1 MRAIHVRIAGPCR
14 ARAPSKPSQLLS
26 PSHGSF
32 ETGAI
37 AGGAW
42 VRSALRGAPLHLMHS
57 FSNLGL
63 VEPLQRALR
72 DTGYTHP
79 TPIQEQSIP
88 HLLEGRDLLGCART
102 GTGKTAAFALPMLQ
116 LLSLGE
122 PPPTRQAHAP
132 HSPQRS
138 RGRTPRAL
146 VLVPTR
152 ELAAQV
158 CQSFQTYGCHL
169 PLSTAVVYGGVGQG
183 PQVSALHRGVDILVA
198 TPGRLL
204 DLMGQGHAK
213 LERIEILVL
222 DEADHM
228 LDLGFIPD
236 VRRIL
241 RTVPKRR
248 QTLLFSATMPPPI
261 ANLAASILSSPVEV
275 FVTPAATTVDEV
287 EQRVHLVSGAD
298 KPALLAHMLA
308 DPSVERALV
317 FTRTKRGADRVTKR
331 LAQSGIPAQAIH
343 GNKGQGARER
353 TLEGFRNGRVRVLVA
368 TDIAARGL
376 DIDDVSHVFNFELP
390 HVPEIY
396 VHRIGRTARAGASG
410 VAISLCDGGE
420 LGMLKDI
427 ERLIRTKLPVITT
440 PKFERSTLRAEP
452 ERARSE
458 PERRRSGH
466 GRGPGRGRG
475 RGHGHG
481 HKQGES
487 SRPARSSHSHPSSH
501 SHSSTRRPAAAPV
514 KRAPAAQKPRE
525 STPGHDFGH
534 GI

>member
-1 MRAIHVRIAGPCR
+1 M
-14 ARAPSKPSQLLS
+14 
-26 PSHGSF
+26 
-32 ETGAI
+32 E
-37 AGGAW
+37 
-42 VRSALRGAPLHLMHS
+42 S
-57 FSNLGL
+57 FSHLGL

-72 DTGYTHP
+72 ETGYSHP
-79 TPIQEQSIP
+79 TPIQAQSIP

-102 GTGKTAAFALPMLQ
+102 GTGKTAAFALPILQ
-116 LLSLGE
+116 RLSLAA
-122 PPPTRQAHAP
+122 PRATSAPQAA
-132 HSPQRS
+132 
-138 RGRTPRAL
+138 RGRGRPPRAL

-158 CQSFQTYGCHL
+158 AQSFETYGAHL
-169 PLSTAVVYGGVGQG
+169 PLSVGVIYGGVGQG
-183 PQVSALHRGVDILVA
+183 PQVSALTKGVDILVA

-204 DLMGQGHAK
+204 DLMGQGYVK
-213 LERIEILVL
+213 LDRLEHLVL

-241 RTVPKRR
+241 RAVPRQR

-275 FVTPAATTVDEV
+275 FVTPAASTVEEV
-287 EQRVHLVSGAD
+287 EQRVHLVGGAD
-298 KPALLAHMLA
+298 KPFLLAHLLA

-343 GNKGQGARER
+343 GNKGQGVRER
-353 TLEGFRNGRVRVLVA
+353 TLAGFRDGSVRVLVA

-390 HVPEIY
+390 HVPEVY

-427 ERLIRTKLPVITT
+427 ERLIRKKLPVVST
-440 PKFERSTLRAEP
+440 PKFERVALRPEPTERAEP
-452 ERARSE
+452 ARQ
-458 PERRRSGH
+458 RRG
-466 GRGPGRGRG
+466 GRGGRGGRGRG
-475 RGHGHG
+475 QGGRGQEGRGSDGHGG
-481 HKQGES
+481 GRRGES
-487 SRPARSSHSHPSSH
+487 SQPA
-501 SHSSTRRPAAAPV
+501 RPAAAPARRRPSAFAPQRPV
-514 KRAPAAQKPRE
+514 AVEKPRDHAPAP
-525 STPGHDFGH
+525 DFGH
-534 GI
+534 GL